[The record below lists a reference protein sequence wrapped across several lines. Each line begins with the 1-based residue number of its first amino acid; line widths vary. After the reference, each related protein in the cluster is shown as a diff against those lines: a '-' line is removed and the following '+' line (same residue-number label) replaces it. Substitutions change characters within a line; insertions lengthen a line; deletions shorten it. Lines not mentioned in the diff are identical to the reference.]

1 MTISTWQSQWTEGQ
15 YISDFVY
22 KNFYDDF
29 KQTPLYQDSSSAL
42 ETSDTVT
49 LSFCTSY
56 VLTAIKFNEKMPI
69 NPMKNIFC
77 CIKMI
82 FLSIFYLITY
92 K

>member
-1 MTISTWQSQWTEGQ
+1 MTISTWQSQRIEGQ

-22 KNFYDDF
+22 NNFYDDF
-29 KQTPLYQDSSSAL
+29 KQTLLYQDSSSAL
-42 ETSDTVT
+42 ETFATAT

-56 VLTAIKFNEKMPI
+56 VHNAIKFNEKMPI

-82 FLSIFYLITY
+82 FLSVVYLITY